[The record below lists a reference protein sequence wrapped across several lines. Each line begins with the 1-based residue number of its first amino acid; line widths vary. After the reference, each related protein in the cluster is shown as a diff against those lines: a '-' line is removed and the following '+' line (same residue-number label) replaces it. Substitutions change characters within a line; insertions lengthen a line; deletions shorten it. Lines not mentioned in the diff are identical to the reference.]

1 MADFTVII
9 HCYLTL
15 VLLLPNAPEDGICV
29 YCKRKVTN
37 LSKSLLL
44 SEKPVV
50 QASFLCRPPFSP
62 KVRCKFSMHA
72 HNVSY
77 CKSIALLFTT
87 TGPGMGVLFHRRI
100 DPVLF
105 ILLYHFI
112 YLHIIYIIYLIYNMY
127 YFIYYYYYYLKQQQD
142 LSLHTIVSWWNLVL
156 LPSGNKKLGEGR
168 QNLH

>member
-1 MADFTVII
+1 MGRFNKYLLDVNVRLYYYFKSTFKTSEFQTAIYYPHCILEASVADFTVII

-29 YCKRKVTN
+29 YCKRKVTK

-44 SEKPVV
+44 SEKPLV

-77 CKSIALLFTT
+77 CKSIAWLFTT
-87 TGPGMGVLFHRRI
+87 TGPGMGILFHRRI
-100 DPVLF
+100 APVLF

-112 YLHIIYIIYLIYNMY
+112 YLHTIYIYLFNI
-127 YFIYYYYYYLKQQQD
+127 
-142 LSLHTIVSWWNLVL
+142 
-156 LPSGNKKLGEGR
+156 
-168 QNLH
+168 